1 MNTDTPDNE
10 DLTSAA
16 RPGLSRRR
24 LRMSLVTLCLA
35 VLVVAAAS
43 GTVTALPTAQIDG
56 ETENASAT
64 DDGIINIGGDRPVLD
79 QLWCSIFGCPK
90 PVEVTQS
97 ETVVIEETPA
107 TQQNDSS
114 EPTVPN
120 TTDTAESN
128 TTVAAGVSGSR
139 DETTASVPEGNETT
153 ASVPEGNETT
163 ASVPEGNETTD
174 ASSEPSDTQR
184 PVVNVT
190 IDEQAST
197 GQWWWPLVVALFALT
212 TVGLIAAALYR
223 RFPSS
228 EPRPETGAY
237 PATLQP
243 RIVRSRA
250 QPRASD
256 GGETM
261 AAAASADAT
270 TAEPRQLTDAR
281 AALSDGSPDQAV
293 ILAVQALANATDH
306 DERVRRYDGL
316 LRSWESTADAAA
328 TALPLNQ
335 LRVCYEQAAFSPD
348 PVAEATAMKCV
359 ETAETLLS
367 ARDSK
372 S

>member
-1 MNTDTPDNE
+1 
-10 DLTSAA
+10 
-16 RPGLSRRR
+16 
-24 LRMSLVTLCLA
+24 MSLVTLCLA

-56 ETENASAT
+56 ETENASTT
-64 DDGIINIGGDRPVLD
+64 DDGIIDIGGDGPILD
-79 QLWCSIFGCPK
+79 QLWCSVFGCPK

-97 ETVVIEETPA
+97 ETVVTEETPA

-114 EPTVPN
+114 ESTVPN

-139 DETTASVPEGNETT
+139 DETTSSVPEGNETT
-153 ASVPEGNETT
+153 ASADE
-163 ASVPEGNETTD
+163 ATD

-197 GQWWWPLVVALFALT
+197 GQWWWPLVVALFALM

-228 EPRPETGAY
+228 EPRPEMSAY

-250 QPRASD
+250 RPRASD

-261 AAAASADAT
+261 ATAASADAT

-316 LRSWESTADAAA
+316 LTSWESTADAAA

-367 ARDSK
+367 ARDLES
-372 S
+372 